1 MIKNHQENFDK
12 VDFIDKI
19 SAQYVGETGRTFK
32 ERADEH
38 LSAIRDA
45 KKIVQLVTISIQEKV
60 MEFQTFLFKFLKNVN
75 IQTLL
80 FVVLGNISISCY
92 FNPP

>member
-1 MIKNHQENFDK
+1 MWSISFPAKN
-12 VDFIDKI
+12 VI
-19 SAQYVGETGRTFK
+19 AQLNMLSETGRTFK

-45 KKIVQLVTISIQEKV
+45 KKIVQLVTILIQEKA
-60 MEFQTFLFKFLKNVN
+60 MEFQMFLFKFLKNVN
-75 IQTLL
+75 IRTLL
-80 FVVLGNISISCY
+80 FVVVENISISSY